1 MASLDVQ
8 VCAVLELLVMLFQV
22 LGVGSLGVSRLA
34 ARRWAL
40 RAKAVFVLNLVG
52 LGAVGAILGLH
63 HSEFAMFAGGTMTA
77 LLVGMTVGGG
87 TGGATTPLPSS
98 GARLAA

>member
-34 ARRWAL
+34 PRRWAL
-40 RAKAVFVLNLVG
+40 RARTVYVLALLG

-63 HSEFAMFAGGTMTA
+63 DSEFALFAGGTMTA

-87 TGGATTPLPSS
+87 AGGTTVPAATA

>member
-34 ARRWAL
+34 ARRWAI
-40 RAKAVFVLNLVG
+40 RARALYVLALFG
-52 LGAVGAILGLH
+52 LGAVGAVLGMH
-63 HSEFAMFAGGTMTA
+63 DSEFALFAGGTMTA

-87 TGGATTPLPSS
+87 TGGATVPATPA